1 MIGIP
6 KTGTLE
12 KGRIS
17 ANVTSGYQFTTVDG
31 RPARLAII
39 DDQGNVVESG
49 DAVAREAWNVCIAV
63 VKNFKIGQ
71 GHIVVHSAPPG
82 LPRSLS
88 ASAKAVASKVVAA
101 KTPPFS
107 GEGGNKGSKGT
118 VVHKESLS

>member
-12 KGRIS
+12 NGRIS
-17 ANVTSGYQFTTVDG
+17 ATVTSGYQFTTTDG

-63 VKNFKIGQ
+63 IKNFKIGQ

-82 LPRSLS
+82 L
-88 ASAKAVASKVVAA
+88 AKRN
-101 KTPPFS
+101 TPGQSNRAQQVPS
-107 GEGGNKGSKGT
+107 
-118 VVHKESLS
+118 

>member
-12 KGRIS
+12 NCRIA
-17 ANVTSGYQFTTVDG
+17 ANVTSGYKFTTADG

-49 DAVAREAWNVCIAV
+49 EAVARETWNVCIAV
-63 VKNFKIGQ
+63 IKNFKIGQ

-82 LPRSLS
+82 MAKSPS
-88 ASAKAVASKVVAA
+88 ALANSVDRKARD
-101 KTPPFS
+101 
-107 GEGGNKGSKGT
+107 
-118 VVHKESLS
+118 

>member
-12 KGRIS
+12 NGCIT

-39 DDQGNVVESG
+39 DEQGNVVESG

-63 VKNFKIGQ
+63 IKNFKIGQ
-71 GHIVVHSAPPG
+71 GHIIVHSAPPG
-82 LPRSLS
+82 LAQGNDQKS
-88 ASAKAVASKVVAA
+88 VE
-101 KTPPFS
+101 PFR
-107 GEGGNKGSKGT
+107 
-118 VVHKESLS
+118 L